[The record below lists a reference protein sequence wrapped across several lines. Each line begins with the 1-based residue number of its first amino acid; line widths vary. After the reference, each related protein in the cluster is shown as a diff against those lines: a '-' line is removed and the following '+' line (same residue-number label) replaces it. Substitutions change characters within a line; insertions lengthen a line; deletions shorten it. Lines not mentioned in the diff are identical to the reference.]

1 MKGHSNLQDMLEGIA
16 RDVEPVIYDA
26 LVEKASSDFQEVLL
40 YPLKAGGKRI
50 RPAVLVL
57 SCEAAGGRAKYAL
70 NAAAAIELVHNYTLI
85 IDDIIDHGE
94 VRRGAP
100 TLWKKYGLTMALL
113 AAVHYREVISELF
126 LKSMNSARLL
136 SIIDHYIMRL
146 VEGERLDVLF
156 EQVGREE
163 DPYVVERRRLNVS
176 FDDYV
181 DMVTRK
187 TSSLYEASAMIG
199 AVEASSDEKVIE
211 AFRGFGLNLGISFQI
226 VDDLLDLFG
235 STSET
240 GKQVGK
246 DILEHKLGNMLIL
259 KGLERM
265 DEEEKQTFLSILRS
279 THISKEDLNK
289 ALDILTKTGVREKA
303 VREAWLFSEKAKSML
318 SIVPDSRAK
327 GFLLELADYV
337 VYRDR

>member
-94 VRRGAP
+94 VRRGTP

-199 AVEASSDEKVIE
+199 AVEASSNEKVVE

>member
-16 RDVEPVIYDA
+16 RDVEPVICDA

-94 VRRGAP
+94 VRRGTP

-126 LKSMNSARLL
+126 LKSRNSARLL

-163 DPYVVERRRLNVS
+163 DPYVVERRRLNVG

-199 AVEASSDEKVIE
+199 AVEASSNEEVVE